1 MKATAGEIAQLV
13 GGQVAGNAA
22 AAVTGVAPL
31 DDAGSSDLS
40 FVAEEKYYK
49 NLPQS
54 KAGIVLIHKNKTAEG
69 KTAILVDHPQLAF
82 LKILNV
88 IAKEKETVVSG
99 IHPTAIVAKDAI
111 LGANVAIGPY
121 AVVESGAKIGD
132 GSSIGALSFIG
143 HKTALGKNCKIYPRV
158 TLREEITLGDRVTVH
173 SGTVIGTDGF
183 GYAFINK
190 EHVKIPQI
198 GTVEIDDDVE
208 IGSNAAIDRAT
219 MGKTVI
225 GAGSKID
232 NLVQIAHNVK
242 LGKGCI
248 IVSQAGI
255 AGSCNLGNFVTLA
268 GQVGIGDHVNIGDG
282 VIAAAQSGVPNDVP
296 AGSIIFGSPARPI
309 REERKIQ
316 VIIGKLPEIY
326 DDIKKLK
333 KQSGLALEK
342 SS

>member
-1 MKATAGEIAQLV
+1 MKATAAEIAQLV
-13 GGQVAGNAA
+13 GGQVAGNAS

-31 DDAGSSDLS
+31 DDAESTDLS

-54 KAGIVLIHKNKTAEG
+54 KAGVVLIHKNKAAEG
-69 KTAILVDHPQLAF
+69 KTAILVDQPQLAF

-88 IAKEKETVVSG
+88 IAKEKEIAASG
-99 IHPTAIVAKDAI
+99 IHPTAVVAKDAV

-121 AVVESGAKIGD
+121 AVVESGVKIGD

-143 HKTALGKNCKIYPRV
+143 SRTVLGKNCKIYPRV
-158 TLREEITLGDRVTVH
+158 TLREEISLGDRVTIH

-190 EHVKIPQI
+190 EHVKIPQV
-198 GTVEIDDDVE
+198 GTVEIGDDVE
-208 IGSNAAIDRAT
+208 IGSNATIDRAT

-248 IVSQAGI
+248 IVAQAGI

-316 VIIGKLPEIY
+316 VIVGRLPEIY
-326 DDIKKLK
+326 DDVKKLK
-333 KQSGLALEK
+333 KLSGLALEK